1 MASEQLALPGL
12 GSTDLWPMHR
22 ASDPGT
28 VALDAHIASLEQRFG
43 KVQLTD
49 LATAAYKYDLVSAGN
64 DFIVFA
70 DRDTGFASR
79 GQAIGELG
87 YSSPSPWTS
96 WTREEWNPKLQGLQG
111 LTEYYRMKRQ
121 DGTVRGS
128 LRLLKTP
135 IQAAHW
141 YIEPASDSTLD
152 KNIATFI
159 EEILF
164 DGLNVSWSRVLDDI
178 LLMCEYGHMAFEKVF
193 QLNDDGKIVL
203 RKLAPRHPMDVQEW
217 LYDRQGG
224 PDGVRM
230 LPNDFQAEPN
240 GIFIP
245 IQKLVIFSLE
255 AEAGDLRGTSV
266 LRSAY
271 KHWYFKDT
279 LYKIDAI
286 QKERH
291 GIGVPIIKLPAGF
304 STADK
309 LLAEEMGRNLRTN
322 DRAHIV
328 LPPFWE
334 VMFARL
340 EGQPVDCIKSI
351 EHHDAKIYDN
361 ILAPFATS
369 PAQKREAQDLF
380 YKSTRYIAACITDT
394 LNRHVIKQLV
404 DFNFR
409 RGKYPKLHA
418 RRIGEWEDVRT
429 MSFSLR
435 NFVGA
440 GLIQPD
446 DVLEAQLRKELD
458 LPPMDKDTTRKVATP
473 QGPGTVEPPGQ
484 PNMQPRQG
492 KPSAR
497 PTNANAGKDRSGGG

>member
-49 LATAAYKYDLVSAGN
+49 LATAAYRYDLVSAGN

-70 DRDTGFASR
+70 DRDTGFTSR

-152 KNIATFI
+152 KNIAAFI

-224 PDGVRM
+224 PDGC
-230 LPNDFQAEPN
+230 L
-240 GIFIP
+240 
-245 IQKLVIFSLE
+245 
-255 AEAGDLRGTSV
+255 
-266 LRSAY
+266 
-271 KHWYFKDT
+271 
-279 LYKIDAI
+279 LY
-286 QKERH
+286 
-291 GIGVPIIKLPAGF
+291 
-304 STADK
+304 
-309 LLAEEMGRNLRTN
+309 
-322 DRAHIV
+322 
-328 LPPFWE
+328 
-334 VMFARL
+334 
-340 EGQPVDCIKSI
+340 
-351 EHHDAKIYDN
+351 
-361 ILAPFATS
+361 TS
-369 PAQKREAQDLF
+369 P
-380 YKSTRYIAACITDT
+380 S
-394 LNRHVIKQLV
+394 
-404 DFNFR
+404 
-409 RGKYPKLHA
+409 
-418 RRIGEWEDVRT
+418 
-429 MSFSLR
+429 
-435 NFVGA
+435 
-440 GLIQPD
+440 
-446 DVLEAQLRKELD
+446 
-458 LPPMDKDTTRKVATP
+458 
-473 QGPGTVEPPGQ
+473 
-484 PNMQPRQG
+484 PR
-492 KPSAR
+492 
-497 PTNANAGKDRSGGG
+497 D